1 MLNHRDRVSAG
12 IKSFD
17 IAAQKGKLDKNW
29 RYILNLK
36 MLRISDPFNNP
47 LAQLFG
53 SIHRGLYCTQCMGF
67 AEEHGFLN
75 YTNVHKFPNDATLLK
90 EEWRGQLKTDQTWK
104 KRTYFWSRTI
114 RGITYIIFENA
125 GKYRVA
131 SISNLYIFPANYS
144 SVASAKRAVLKHHQ
158 KLVNTYSAGV
168 AASQALTLSTPT
180 VS

>member
-1 MLNHRDRVSAG
+1 MLNHKERVSAG

-17 IAAQKGKLDKNW
+17 IAAQKDKLDKNW

-67 AEEHGFLN
+67 SEEHGFLN
-75 YTNVHKFPNDATLLK
+75 YTNVYKFPNDATLLK
-90 EEWRGQLKTDQTWK
+90 EEWRQQLKTDQTWK
-104 KRTYFWSRTI
+104 TFGPYHI
-114 RGITYIIFENA
+114 RIFRGTKYIIGPNIEN
-125 GKYRVA
+125 KYSVYTY
-131 SISNLYIFPANYS
+131 NQLYKFPANYS

-158 KLVNTYSAGV
+158 KLTH
-168 AASQALTLSTPT
+168 LIH
-180 VS
+180 